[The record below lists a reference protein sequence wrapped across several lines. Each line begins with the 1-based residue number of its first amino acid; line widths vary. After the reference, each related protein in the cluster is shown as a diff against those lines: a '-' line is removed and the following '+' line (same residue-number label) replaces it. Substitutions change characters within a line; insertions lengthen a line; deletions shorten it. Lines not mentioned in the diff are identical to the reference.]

1 MRLGT
6 WRTLFRSE
14 RGIALPTAMIALMLL
29 TTLMIAFAVLSKSEP
44 TIASNQVRAAQ
55 ARALTE
61 AGVEQAVYALNSVI
75 PTTLAGVATAPYD
88 GNCAGSTCSPSG
100 SYVALGTIGGFF
112 VKVQAGAANNERTV
126 DAWGWTP
133 TYSSTGFSATGAPV
147 THKHI
152 HLTLNKMTFINFDPP
167 GGLNVR
173 GELEVG
179 PSAAASV
186 DGSTDMSCGSKYG
199 AFSTGTATLDHP
211 ENVTGNTGDPP
222 TGTSGYDATAQ
233 NVPTSMFDKY
243 VFTNSD
249 LDMLKQLAKA
259 SGRYLQGSQSFSSAN
274 PIPINGLVFIDT
286 PSGNNLNCTDS
297 SPVTCTNPPSDSITV
312 SISGNAG
319 PGGTGD
325 FNGWL
330 IVNGSIQWTGNTNLN
345 GLVYAQNDLTS
356 GSGTGTIKGAV
367 VTRNMQDASLT
378 SIDTSLTGNKTI
390 RFNCSNAKNGGGNV
404 LQQTWN
410 TIPHGWF
417 LKAGTYREV
426 SD

>member
-1 MRLGT
+1 MRLENC
-6 WRTLFRSE
+6 RTLFRSE

-29 TTLMIAFAVLSKSEP
+29 TTLLIAFAVLSKSEP

-75 PTTLAGVATAPYD
+75 PTTLASVATAPYN
-88 GNCAGSTCSPSG
+88 GNCSGSTCSPTA
-100 SYVALGTIGGFF
+100 SYIALGTVGGFF
-112 VKVQAGAANNERTV
+112 VQVQAGTASNERTV
-126 DAWGWTP
+126 DAWGWAP
-133 TYSSTGFSATGAPV
+133 TYSSTGFSSTGAAV

-152 HLTLNKMTFINFDPP
+152 HLTLNKMTFINFTPP

-179 PSAAASV
+179 PSNAASV
-186 DGSTDMSCGSKYG
+186 DGASDTSCGNKSGTY
-199 AFSTGTATLDHP
+199 STGTATIDHP
-211 ENVTGNTGDPP
+211 SNVTGTPP
-222 TGTSGYDATAQ
+222 SVQD
-233 NVPTSMFDKY
+233 VPTSTFDQY
-243 VFTNSD
+243 IFTNSD

-259 SGRYLQGSQSFSSAN
+259 SGRYLQGSQNFTSGN

-286 PSGNNLNCTDS
+286 PSGNNLNCTTTD
-297 SPVTCTNPPSDSITV
+297 PTTCTNPTSDNITV
-312 SISGNAG
+312 SIAGNAG
-319 PGGTGD
+319 PGGTGT

-345 GLVYAQNDLTS
+345 GLIYAQNDLTS
-356 GSGTGTIKGAV
+356 AAGTGVISGAV
-367 VTRNMQDASLT
+367 VTRNIQDTSLT
-378 SIDTSLTGNKTI
+378 SIDTSVTGNKTI
-390 RFNCSNAKNGGGNV
+390 QFNCSNAKNGGGNV
-404 LQQTWN
+404 LQQTFN
-410 TIPHGWF
+410 TLPHGWF

>member
-1 MRLGT
+1 MRPGT

-29 TTLMIAFAVLSKSEP
+29 TTLLIAFAVLSKSEP
-44 TIASNQVRAAQ
+44 TIASNQARAAQ

-75 PTTLAGVATAPYD
+75 PTTLASVATAPYN
-88 GNCAGSTCSPSG
+88 GSCSGSTCSPNA
-100 SYVALGTIGGFF
+100 SYIALGTVGGFF
-112 VKVQAGAANNERTV
+112 VQVQAGTANNERIV

-133 TYSSTGFSATGAPV
+133 TYSSTGFSSTGASV

-152 HLTLNKMTFINFDPP
+152 HLTLNKMTFINFVPP
-167 GGLNVR
+167 AGLNVR

-179 PSAAASV
+179 PSNAASV
-186 DGSTDMSCGSKYG
+186 DGATDASCGNKSGTY
-199 AFSTGTATLDHP
+199 STGAATIDHTD
-211 ENVTGNTGDPP
+211 NVTGTPP
-222 TGTSGYDATAQ
+222 TLQ
-233 NVPTSMFDKY
+233 NVPTSTFDQY
-243 VFTNSD
+243 IFTNSD

-259 SGRYLQGSQSFSSAN
+259 SGRYLQGSQSFSSGN
-274 PIPINGLVFIDT
+274 PLPINGLIFIDT

-297 SPVTCTNPPSDSITV
+297 PPVTCTNPSSDNITV

-319 PGGTGD
+319 PGGSGS

-330 IVNGSIQWTGNTNLN
+330 IVNGSVQWTGNTNLN
-345 GLVYAQNDLTS
+345 GLIYTQNDLTS
-356 GSGTGTIKGAV
+356 GSGTGTISGAV
-367 VTRNMQDASLT
+367 VTRNMQDSSLT

-390 RFNCSNAKNGGGNV
+390 QFNCANAKNGGGNV
-404 LQQTWN
+404 VQQIWN
-410 TIPHGWF
+410 TLPHGWF